1 MIVKC
6 EVTQYNT
13 IKLELKLINKMR
25 ERVSKKTEGLTLMM
39 KVRRL
44 GSTHHRDKQKR
55 KGTVS

>member
-39 KVRRL
+39 KVRWL
-44 GSTHHRDKQKR
+44 ESTQPQRQAVEKR
-55 KGTVS
+55 IS